1 MTPEEQQMLN
11 DLANKIA
18 QAPAPAIDPEADQLI
33 KTKIGSRPDALYV
46 LTQTV
51 LIQNMAIE
59 HAQQQIQELQKHVAQ
74 NPAPQPG
81 SSFLPQS
88 RPWTVPG
95 YSAPPPPPPP
105 AVPGYSTPPPA
116 YATPPPG
123 YATPPPAYATPQP
136 APPPGGGHSFLRTA
150 AITAGGVAAG
160 ALAFEG
166 IKSLFGG
173 GGYSHPQ
180 SGFLGGGGAGMI
192 PGLGP
197 GMAPSETIVNNYYDS
212 PQHGGRDIDDSPR
225 SLRDDDDSPRSLRDD
240 DDRVSLDDDRSS
252 ADDDSSSLDDS
263 SDSGDSSSG
272 DDFA

>member
-11 DLANKIA
+11 DLASKIA

-59 HAQQQIQELQKHVAQ
+59 HAQQQIQELQHAAQ

-95 YSAPPPPPPP
+95 YSTPPPPPPP
-105 AVPGYSTPPPA
+105 AVPAYSTPPPA
-116 YATPPPG
+116 YATPPPA

-136 APPPGGGHSFLRTA
+136 APPSSGHSFLRTA

-173 GGYSHPQ
+173 GYSHPQ
-180 SGFLGGGGAGMI
+180 AGFLGGGGVPGMI
-192 PGLGP
+192 PQGLGP

-212 PQHGGRDIDDSPR
+212 PRHGG
-225 SLRDDDDSPRSLRDD
+225 RDDDDSPRSLHDD
-240 DDRVSLDDDRSS
+240 DDRAPLGDDDHSS
-252 ADDDSSSLDDS
+252 PDDDSSSLDDS
-263 SDSGDSSSG
+263 SDTGDTSSG

>member
-59 HAQQQIQELQKHVAQ
+59 QAQHQIQELQQHAAQ
-74 NPAPQPG
+74 NPVPQPG

-95 YSAPPPPPPP
+95 YSTPPPPPSP
-105 AVPGYSTPPPA
+105 AAPVYSTPPPA
-116 YATPPPG
+116 YATPPP
-123 YATPPPAYATPQP
+123 AYATPQP
-136 APPPGGGHSFLRTA
+136 VPMAPPSSGHSFLRTA

-180 SGFLGGGGAGMI
+180 YGFLGGGGVPGMV

-212 PQHGGRDIDDSPR
+212 PQHGGRG
-225 SLRDDDDSPRSLRDD
+225 DDDSPRSLRDD
-240 DDRVSLDDDRSS
+240 DDRAPLDADGRSS
-252 ADDDSSSLDDS
+252 PDDDSSSLDDS

-272 DDFA
+272 DDLA